1 MSRHKANRAEVL
13 TAFLR
18 DTAEHKMEVVLDQ
31 GLHRHLKFRKPGT
44 GCYGFDI
51 VTWPGYLAISGDMG
65 AAMFTRLP
73 DMLEFFRDKP
83 DRHDAGGGLYINCG
97 YWAEKCVANDGE
109 KKEFDTDLF
118 RECVKARFDE
128 YVEEHTEE
136 GEAPPAWAAELW
148 EEIEQDVLLTTE
160 DHESTFFA
168 IKNMDEFKPDG
179 AEYEGFRFSDAWESS
194 NSLEDYR
201 FHFIWRLY
209 AIAYAVRAYD
219 ETKAVA
225 EKIKKHGIVSLAHQ
239 WLPAPFWPMD
249 AQNPL
254 AKAVLKCSICGALK
268 VIGHPMPAPCIPK
281 LEAENSGFSN
291 DKLQLQQ
298 IVDHAQFHLN
308 AGLDPA
314 PVVSA

>member
-44 GCYGFDI
+44 GCHGFDI

-201 FHFIWRLY
+201 YHFIWRLY
-209 AIAYAVRAYD
+209 AIAYAVKYYD
-219 ETKAVA
+219 AFKAL
-225 EKIKKHGIVSLAHQ
+225 S
-239 WLPAPFWPMD
+239 PP
-249 AQNPL
+249 
-254 AKAVLKCSICGALK
+254 CGGCQ
-268 VIGHPMPAPCIPK
+268 IWGGDPK
-281 LEAENSGFSN
+281 LGNDGKCFTCDRTREEIIKAHGACEFVPRYNATPQPKQDAAE
-291 DKLQLQQ
+291 Q
-298 IVDHAQFHLN
+298 
-308 AGLDPA
+308 
-314 PVVSA
+314 VVPT